1 MTKVCIVVQNHPSVT
16 MGGAQYQGH
25 LLAEA
30 LAQRP
35 DVEVTYLAR
44 DVPERI
50 AAPLG
55 SNYAIRCI
63 GTFKGLGHRTS
74 LVDSP
79 RLWRTLQQI
88 KPDVVY
94 QQMRQGYTAVCAHYC
109 RVFRIPFFFQIA
121 SDLDLQTTWITNGVS
136 ANVPFDIAEAASG
149 LWGLRH
155 ASHILAQTARQ
166 ARILRETFGLDA
178 AAVVRNFQRLP
189 DALAKKPDYPIEVF
203 WVANF
208 KDVKRPDLFVA
219 LAEEFQG
226 RPELRFTIAGRPS
239 GQKRR
244 FAALMKRIAAAKNLE
259 YLGELPIDAVNKR
272 MAQAHI
278 HVNTSSHEGFPNT
291 FIQAWAQ
298 GAVVATIDVDPD
310 EEGMEAL
317 GIGIKAGTLQ
327 RLCAVVDD
335 LSRSSER
342 RQAFAGRAFQFVHA
356 NHSMDRATELV
367 DMMLGAGRVAKLGS
381 PDRDVT

>member
-44 DVPERI
+44 DVPEHM
-50 AAPLG
+50 APHLG
-55 SNYAIRCI
+55 TNYAIRCI
-63 GTFKGLGHRTS
+63 GTFNGLGHRTS
-74 LVDSP
+74 LVDSW
-79 RLWRTLQQI
+79 RLWRTLQEI
-88 KPDVVY
+88 RPDVIY

-109 RVFRIPFFFQIA
+109 RAFRVPFFFQIA
-121 SDLDLQTTWITNGVS
+121 SDLDLHAAWITNGIS
-136 ANVPFDIAEAASG
+136 ANGPFDVAEAISG

-166 ARILRETFGLDA
+166 ARILHETLGLDA
-178 AAVVRNFQRLP
+178 AAVVRNFQPLP
-189 DALAKKPDYPIEVF
+189 DTLPRKPDYPVEVF

-208 KDVKRPDLFVA
+208 KDVKRPELFVA
-219 LAEEFQG
+219 LAERFQG
-226 RPELRFTIAGRPS
+226 RQDLHFTIAGRPS

-244 FAALMKRIAAAKNLE
+244 FAGLMERIAAAENLE
-259 YLGELPIDAVNKR
+259 YLGELSIDAVNQR

-317 GIGIKAGTLQ
+317 GIGIKAGTFE
-327 RLCAVVDD
+327 RLCSVVDD
-335 LSRSSER
+335 FSRSSER
-342 RQAFAGRAFQFVHA
+342 RQAFAEQAFRFAHA
-356 NHSMDRATELV
+356 NHSMAGVTELV
-367 DMMLGAGRVAKLGS
+367 DMMLRAASAAKLGKS
-381 PDRDVT
+381 D